1 MYKRQ
6 SFDYDNDG
14 DLDLFVVN
22 QRPVYDMKYRGG
34 VVKSKLYKNNS
45 DQNNWL
51 KVKLAGNQATT
62 RGLGSRI
69 TIYSADLKMIREV
82 DGGSSHASQ
91 NSSIIHFGLGQ
102 NEYIDS
108 LIVSWPG
115 GKVQRLK
122 NIKVNKLIQ
131 IEEELNEDSSL
142 FQKLIN
148 YLNTL

>member
-1 MYKRQ
+1 M
-6 SFDYDNDG
+6 
-14 DLDLFVVN
+14 
-22 QRPVYDMKYRGG
+22 
-34 VVKSKLYKNNS
+34 
-45 DQNNWL
+45 
-51 KVKLAGNQATT
+51 AGNQATT

-131 IEEELNEDSSL
+131 IEEELNE
-142 FQKLIN
+142 
-148 YLNTL
+148 YLSYILELDEDKTKKIIGVFSDYSKEVEVE